1 MIGTESESLH
11 NPTQYL
17 LGNDMNKVRANYLS
31 GIIPAEQLWKFVAVH
46 DYVIGDFMWT
56 GIDYLGEAH
65 WPGKGSSSGEI
76 TTINLPK
83 DGYYFY
89 QSQWTTKPVLH
100 LLPHWNWA
108 GREGQII
115 PVLAYTNCDTV
126 ELFVN
131 GKSYGVKSQEFPRQ
145 GNAFKWNRYA
155 KLVVNGTTADLHLSW
170 DVAYEPGTLKAVG
183 RKNGK
188 EVIIEEIHTTGKPA
202 AIRVTTD
209 NTPVSADGSNVAL
222 VHVDVVD
229 KDGNIVPDADNL
241 IDFAVT
247 GNGKLIGTDNGNLQD
262 NSSLK
267 LNSRKA
273 FNGHAYAVVQA
284 SRKPGDV
291 TITVESDGLK
301 SVSTTIHTQKSNA
314 DVMALEDYK

>member
-1 MIGTESESLH
+1 MS
-11 NPTQYL
+11 
-17 LGNDMNKVRANYLS
+17 KVKANYLT
-31 GIIPAEQLWKFVAVH
+31 GMVRTEQLWKFVAVH

-56 GIDYLGEAH
+56 GIDYLGEAR

-100 LLPHWNWA
+100 LFPHWNWA

-155 KLVVNGTTADLHLSW
+155 KPVVNGTTADLHLSW
-170 DVAYEPGTLKAVG
+170 DVTYEPGTIKAIG

-188 EVIIEEIHTTGKPA
+188 EVVIEELHTTGTPA
-202 AIRVTTD
+202 ALRLITDSSRVNANGND
-209 NTPVSADGSNVAL
+209 VAL
-222 VHVDVVD
+222 IHVEVVD
-229 KDGNIVPDADNL
+229 KDGNVVPDADNL

-247 GNGKLIGTDNGNLQD
+247 GNGKLIGTDNGNPQDD
-262 NSSLK
+262 NSFK

-273 FNGHAYAVVQA
+273 FNGYAYAVIQA
-284 SRKPGDV
+284 NRNPGG
-291 TITVESDGLK
+291 ITVTVKADGLK
-301 SVSTTIHTQKSNA
+301 PASAIIKTVKAI
-314 DVMALEDYK
+314 DGVMAFENYK